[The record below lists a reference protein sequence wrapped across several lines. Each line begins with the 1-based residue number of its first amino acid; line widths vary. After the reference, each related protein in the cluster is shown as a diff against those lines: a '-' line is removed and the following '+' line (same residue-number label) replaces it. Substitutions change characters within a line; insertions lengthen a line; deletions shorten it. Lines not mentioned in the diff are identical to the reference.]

1 MGGLQGGSLGKVSMT
16 KTSSHLRM
24 VANEDGA
31 AVLNTKS
38 GSLSALN
45 PTGAYVWRGLERGES
60 VETIAENL
68 ARETGMPRE
77 TVEHDV
83 REFVEAL
90 KKQGLTS

>member
-1 MGGLQGGSLGKVSMT
+1 MA

-31 AVLNTKS
+31 AVLNIRS

-60 VETIAENL
+60 VEVIVENL
-68 ARETGMPRE
+68 ARETGMSLE
-77 TVEHDV
+77 VVERDV
-83 REFVEAL
+83 RAFVAGL
-90 KKQGLTS
+90 KEQGFVS